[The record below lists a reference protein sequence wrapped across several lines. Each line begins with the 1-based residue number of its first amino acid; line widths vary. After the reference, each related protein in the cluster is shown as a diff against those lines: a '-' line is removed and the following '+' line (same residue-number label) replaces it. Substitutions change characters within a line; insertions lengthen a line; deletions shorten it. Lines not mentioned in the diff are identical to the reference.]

1 MIWFWLDGVDS
12 RTFGVYLQTPP
23 EILSAEP
30 DLEFIDIP
38 GRDGSLLI
46 NHGGY
51 HDNETELM
59 CYVQDVANIGDA
71 YGFLSGSHKF
81 VFSTNPTR
89 AYYGT
94 FFGTAQSTRLVRNL
108 KAQEITAPVRFKP
121 FRYFEPAPGTIHIT
135 ESISSINNPG
145 SAESAPII
153 AVYGSGNITLM
164 IGLTIMEF
172 SNVVGGVVIDCA
184 NNQLLNIDGIS
195 RALEHDVD
203 EFPRL
208 APGANGIQWTGNVQ
222 SVTIEPR
229 WRDK

>member
-108 KAQEITAPVRFKP
+108 KAQEITARSEERRVGK
-121 FRYFEPAPGTIHIT
+121 EC
-135 ESISSINNPG
+135 
-145 SAESAPII
+145 
-153 AVYGSGNITLM
+153 TL
-164 IGLTIMEF
+164 
-172 SNVVGGVVIDCA
+172 
-184 NNQLLNIDGIS
+184 
-195 RALEHDVD
+195 
-203 EFPRL
+203 
-208 APGANGIQWTGNVQ
+208 
-222 SVTIEPR
+222 
-229 WRDK
+229 